1 MPKLSIKKNTDPYI
15 NNVSLFL
22 PFNSNFNDNSSNNFS
37 VTAYGN
43 AQISSTQS
51 KFGGSSAYFD
61 GNGDYLEIGDNN
73 AFELENN
80 DFTIECWFYL
90 TNNTKG
96 YQSIL
101 NKSHATADQNGWVL
115 YFETNNSLHFIAGNS
130 FWSIDLNS
138 GVVPTI
144 NTWHHVAITRS
155 GNNWRLFY
163 NGDIVA
169 STINNLSFNTG
180 TLPLYIGRYPYFPS
194 WVSTMDFSGYIDDLR
209 ITKGIARY
217 TSNFVPRSILP
228 NNDKLQLINS
238 TPFTRDSTYI
248 RNTVLPILRSSI
260 TNFYNYSYDGGSSS
274 IDDGGFDMYDTG
286 NRVYLNGVL
295 QSYNTESANTFCY
308 TSYPFI
314 YKTTQTSNF
323 TLSVQGN
330 YGSDGSETKYQY
342 QQDFIHQGIKF
353 SIYIS
358 ESLDNNNRDPSIV
371 ECFIVLYPNS
381 KPTINFT
388 YVGNNNDNGNETISV
403 SNLNGQSVTAF
414 YLLLS
419 NYPRAQIGSATLF
432 DVLKTFVVN
441 CSGGSSFNQKLTIS
455 NAYNPLAL
463 GDLKVWLDA
472 KDLSTITK
480 DGSNLVSQW
489 SSKVGS
495 INFTQ
500 ANNSLKP
507 TYQSAGNSAISK
519 DCIYFNAASSYG
531 GSYNLLSS
539 ASSNFT
545 SIGETATLFLVARS
559 LYVGSFTNGSIIGQ
573 TNGSPFRR
581 RLQVA
586 SSTLFSQ
593 GSYGDYAGGNNPNLG
608 EVSHVN
614 QPLVLFGVAI
624 NSDGTARHYIKSA
637 GTMTCANGSFG
648 AGVYDF
654 NGTLNRGLIGVA
666 GAASNANMLI
676 GSAFGGGQENFKG
689 EICEILIYNGTLNF
703 TAFNKV
709 VDGLTTKWSL

>member
-43 AQISSTQS
+43 TQISSTQS
-51 KFGGSSAYFD
+51 KFGGASAYFD

-169 STINNLSFNTG
+169 STINNLSFSTG

-194 WVSTMDFSGYIDDLR
+194 WSSTMDFSGYIDDLR
-209 ITKGIARY
+209 ITKGVARY

-238 TPFTRDSTYI
+238 IPFIRDSTSI

-260 TNFYNYSYDGGSSS
+260 TNFYNYNYDGFDSSIGDGGS
-274 IDDGGFDMYDTG
+274 DMYDGG
-286 NRVYLNGVL
+286 NRVYLNGVQ
-295 QSYNTESANTFCY
+295 QSYNTESADTFCY

-330 YGSDGSETKYQY
+330 YGSDGAETKYQD
-342 QQDFIHQGIKF
+342 QQDFIHQARKF

-358 ESLDNNNRDPSIV
+358 ESLDNNNNDPSIV

-388 YVGNNNDNGNETISV
+388 YVGNNNENGNETISV

-419 NYPRAQIGSATLF
+419 TRPRYQIGSATLF

-441 CSGGSSFNQKLTIS
+441 CSGGSSFNHKLTVKTQPPFPIHGL
-455 NAYNPLAL
+455 LAFWRL
-463 GDLKVWLDA
+463 NNTNG
-472 KDLSTITK
+472 LSTISS
-480 DGSNLVSQW
+480 DFGSYTLN
-489 SSKVGS
+489 
-495 INFTQ
+495 T
-500 ANNSLKP
+500 
-507 TYQSAGNSAISK
+507 
-519 DCIYFNAASSYG
+519 YG
-531 GSYNLLSS
+531 GYTSVPGKINNAFDFSSSDEGMWTNEQILNLLT
-539 ASSNFT
+539 NPT
-545 SIGETATLFLVARS
+545 SFSVSFWAKITEETTFCV
-559 LYVGSFTNGSIIGQ
+559 
-573 TNGSPFRR
+573 
-581 RLQVA
+581 
-586 SSTLFSQ
+586 
-593 GSYGDYAGGNNPNLG
+593 
-608 EVSHVN
+608 
-614 QPLVLFGVAI
+614 
-624 NSDGTARHYIKSA
+624 
-637 GTMTCANGSFG
+637 
-648 AGVYDF
+648 
-654 NGTLNRGLIGVA
+654 
-666 GAASNANMLI
+666 
-676 GSAFGGGQENFKG
+676 GSAFGSMGFHFEHYGPQYGSLGFVFRMTKGIYIWNQAAHGVMSSLSQWHHIVGTYNHSSATMKLYVNNSLVATTTNVIIGANSEPNWHGFALNGTVVNGGKVYGNNQSLDAVGFWNRDLTISEVAT
-689 EICEILIYNGTLNF
+689 LYNGGN
-703 TAFNKV
+703 
-709 VDGLTTKWSL
+709 GSEI